1 MAAVDA
7 GLFSLAAV
15 LSKRMH
21 DKIRLLIAAPGAL
34 DKVAHTIGWD
44 GVDCRGQR
52 AVSSLAQMTCSS

>member
-1 MAAVDA
+1 
-7 GLFSLAAV
+7 